1 MVLNY
6 HAANYTGWP
15 LSRFIIMVQRYK
27 KYLNYTSVYVNI
39 FSEYLLK
46 NTKPCNTFSM
56 AFEKVLESFVARN
69 A

>member
-46 NTKPCNTFSM
+46 KHEAMQHF
-56 AFEKVLESFVARN
+56 FHGF
-69 A
+69 